1 MMKALL
7 LDLDGTLLD
16 NPMDTFVREYL
27 QALGTYLADRVPPER
42 LVPELLRA
50 TQVMAA
56 NDGSGPTNEEL
67 FASVFYP
74 ALGQE
79 RDQLE
84 PVIRRFYGEEFP
96 KLRRFTRPVPEARPL
111 VQWAFDA
118 GLQVA
123 VATNPLFPR
132 TAIEQRLEWAGVG
145 VRDFPFALVT
155 TYETMHAS
163 KLDPA
168 YYREIL
174 ARLGRDPSECLMAGD
189 DWGWD
194 IVPTAGLGLSAWWVA
209 PPGAEPPQSL
219 PGLAG
224 CGTLGELWGHLRGDR
239 PASARAT

>member
-1 MMKALL
+1 MLKALL

-27 QALGTYLADRVPPER
+27 QALGAFLAGHVPPQR

-145 VRDFPFALVT
+145 VGDFSYALVT
-155 TYETMHAS
+155 TYEAMHAS
-163 KLDPA
+163 KASPA

-174 ARLGRDPSECLMAGD
+174 SRLGREPGECLMAGD

-194 IVPTAGLGLSAWWVA
+194 IVPTTALGLSAWWVA
-209 PPGAEPPQSL
+209 PSGEDPPEVPS
-219 PGLAG
+219 GLSG
-224 CGTLGELWGHLRGDR
+224 WGPLGQAFRHLRGEG
-239 PASARAT
+239 PAIGPLV

>member
-1 MMKALL
+1 MVKALL

-27 QALGTYLADRVPPER
+27 QALGTFLAGHIPPER

-50 TQVMAA
+50 TQAMAA
-56 NDGSGPTNEEL
+56 NDGKGPTNEEL

-79 RDQLE
+79 RAALE
-84 PVIRRFYGEEFP
+84 PFIQRFYAEEFP
-96 KLRRFTRPVPEARPL
+96 RLRRFTRPVPEARPL

-118 GLQVA
+118 RLQVA

-145 VRDFPFALVT
+145 VRDFPYALVT

-163 KLDPA
+163 KVNPV

-174 ARLGRDPSECLMAGD
+174 DRLGQNPEDCLMVGD
-189 DWGWD
+189 DWAWD
-194 IVPTAGLGLSAWWVA
+194 ILPATGLGLSAWWVA
-209 PPGAEPPQSL
+209 PPGMEPPHAVNRLLGSGSL
-219 PGLAG
+219 GQLFERLLSLSPLI
-224 CGTLGELWGHLRGDR
+224 
-239 PASARAT
+239 S